1 MAFTKKLC
9 PELYQNGDPE
19 IVAYNVGLRPTRK
32 GGPRFENDIIC
43 KLIAI
48 RKLRRFNNRNF
59 QYLDTKKGRKVL
71 VTHAYGHGGFGF
83 QSSWGSAEYTVDL
96 MERGIKKM
104 KEAKL

>member
-1 MAFTKKLC
+1 M
-9 PELYQNGDPE
+9 YQNGDPE
-19 IVAYNVGLRPTRK
+19 IVSYNVGLRPTRK